1 VLFFGGGV
9 MIRKLL
15 VGALISVVVVILPT
29 LGRPE
34 AMFAP
39 KLWLLVVLGALA
51 GMLQPAF
58 NPFEKSAT
66 PEDRGTALQIVW
78 SILLVQLVAVVEA
91 VYFRYPESLEWVWT
105 DIVALGLM
113 LLGLGL
119 RTWGVITLGR
129 YFTWHVTVQPDQK
142 VIRDGPYR
150 FLRHPG
156 YAGGLLSYFFT
167 PLLLHAW
174 FAAIFAAI
182 VLPLAFLRRIRYE
195 EALMK
200 AHFGKEY
207 EEYQREVE
215 ALFPL
220 PRFR

>member
-1 VLFFGGGV
+1 MNSLRDKSSRFL
-9 MIRKLL
+9 I
-15 VGALISVVVVILPT
+15 GALISVVVVILPAF
-29 LGRPE
+29 GRPE
-34 AMFAP
+34 ALFAP

-58 NPFEKSAT
+58 NPFEKPAT
-66 PEDRGTALQIVW
+66 PQDRGTALQIVW
-78 SILLVQLVAVVEA
+78 SIFLVQFVAVIEA
-91 VYFRYPESLEWVWT
+91 LYLRYPESLEWGWT
-105 DIVALGLM
+105 DVVALALM
-113 LLGLGL
+113 VLGLGL
-119 RTWGVITLGR
+119 RTWGVMTLGR
-129 YFTWHVTVQPDQK
+129 YFTWHVTVQSDQK
-142 VIRDGPYR
+142 VIRSGPYR

-167 PLLLHAW
+167 PIFLHGW

-195 EALMK
+195 EELMK
-200 AHFGKEY
+200 ERFGREY
-207 EEYQREVE
+207 EDYQRDVG